1 MWLHITFCCP
11 FAGRD
16 SLFSTVLGHKLQHK
30 LMEFPHK
37 RHLNAAQIQINLI
50 VVVYQ
55 SVFLNLDDHDP
66 LLKRFK

>member
-1 MWLHITFCCP
+1 MCLHITFCCP

-16 SLFSTVLGHKLQHK
+16 SLLSTLSHKLQHK
-30 LMEFPHK
+30 RMEFPHK

-50 VVVYQ
+50 VIVYQ